1 MAGIA
6 TTGPLPPTGSAQDP
20 PSTSIG
26 QPSSASRGIDGTAA
40 LQSPPPADPKSDMVN
55 HDAAP
60 KSLVAG
66 GTEYPNV
73 PDTAPGQ
80 AGKLISYM
88 PHTAGRVLPELSDL
102 GSKLENEL
110 SVTVQGQ
117 EVRGKGMQGDAA
129 VRQTA
134 QKRHGSRVTDA

>member
-20 PSTSIG
+20 PSSSIG

-80 AGKLISYM
+80 AGMSIFYVL
-88 PHTAGRVLPELSDL
+88 HTDERVLLELSDP
-102 GSKLENEL
+102 GSVIESRLCRTVL
-110 SVTVQGQ
+110 SYSAEEGSAR
-117 EVRGKGMQGDAA
+117 EGDA
-129 VRQTA
+129 RERYCTA
-134 QKRHGSRVTDA
+134 ESTGAA